1 MTTMTNKNM
10 LLAIFEDIDPA
21 SAGVKALRAL
31 GIPDAQVEVI
41 SGLPITEAMMGRKK
55 HPSHVP
61 GIALGGAL
69 AGLGLGL
76 LLAFWTPLSYPINV
90 GGQPIISGPPT
101 VVVLFEVTMLGML
114 LSTFLGVFLDSKFPN
129 YGPMAYVE
137 EISDGKIALLV
148 DCTAEQYESISA
160 ALQKAGA
167 ESIREAEAKPL

>member
-1 MTTMTNKNM
+1 MENKNM
-10 LLAIFEDIDPA
+10 LLAVFSDINPA
-21 SAGVKALRAL
+21 AAGVKALRAI
-31 GIPDAQVEVI
+31 GISDGQVEVI

-61 GIALGGAL
+61 GIALAGAA

-76 LLAFWTPLSYPINV
+76 LLAFWTPVSYPINV
-90 GGQPIISGPPT
+90 GGQPVVSGPPT
-101 VVVLFEVTMLGML
+101 VVVLFELTMLGML

-129 YGPMAYVE
+129 YAPMAYVE

-148 DCTAEQYESISA
+148 DCPQEQHASVTS
-160 ALQKAGA
+160 ALQHAGA